1 VSEEP
6 NVPDREGEITHHS
19 PPATRHSP
27 LRRWL
32 GEPLLHLF
40 VLALVVF
47 GLHAALNRDS
57 GPDENDPYL
66 VEVSSAELEW
76 LRTMWKKRMNREPT
90 VHELRSQVNQVIRE
104 TILEREAIQMGLD
117 KDDVVL
123 RRRLAQKME
132 FLFKD
137 LSSSL
142 AQPSDEDL
150 RQYFEENGHRYE
162 LPVRVTFTQVFF
174 DKDERGVESAEQAV
188 KAFLESSEA
197 RGGDP
202 SATHR
207 LGDASMLPPHCGD
220 CDAREIRNRFGEE
233 FFGSVKTLSPG
244 SWHGPVMS
252 GYGLHAVY
260 VHERKDA
267 RLPAFEEIKDRIEA
281 DWIADRQRLDTNKAY
296 QEIRSQYRVLVE
308 GMPYDLDMDGS

>member
-1 VSEEP
+1 MK
-6 NVPDREGEITHHS
+6 
-19 PPATRHSP
+19 P

-40 VLALVVF
+40 VLALTVF
-47 GLHAALNRDS
+47 GLHAVLNRDS

-66 VEVSSAELEW
+66 VEVPSAELEW

-104 TILEREAIQMGLD
+104 TVLEREAIQMGLD
-117 KDDVVL
+117 KDDLVL

-137 LSSSL
+137 LSSL

-150 RQYFEENGHRYE
+150 QQYFKENGSRYE
-162 LPVRVTFTQVFF
+162 RPMRMTFTQVFF
-174 DKDERGVESAEQAV
+174 DTDKRGAEDAERTL
-188 KAFLESSEA
+188 KAFLESSKAGE
-197 RGGDP
+197 GDA
-202 SATHR
+202 SAIHR
-207 LGDASMLPPHCGD
+207 FGDASMLPPRCGD

-233 FFGSVKTLSPG
+233 FFGSVNTLPPG

-260 VHERKDA
+260 VHERTDP
-267 RLPAFEEIKDRIEA
+267 RLPAFDEIKDRIEA
-281 DWIADRQRLDTNKAY
+281 DWIAERQRVNTKKAY
-296 QEIRSQYRVLVE
+296 RELRSQYRVLLE
-308 GMPYDLDMDGS
+308 GMPYDLDLEGS